1 MEVQSYTTLVSLL
14 IVNVFPQVQDSLVV
28 GQKIDDGEQVV
39 MFLKMAD
46 GQNFNSELVNNIKS
60 KIRSQ
65 LSPRHVPAV
74 ILPIG
79 DIPYTLTGKKVEVA
93 VKKIISGENIKP
105 SSSLANPE
113 SLELYYAIR
122 SKL

>member
-1 MEVQSYTTLVSLL
+1 MN
-14 IVNVFPQVQDSLVV
+14 IFPEVQDSLVV

-39 MFLKMAD
+39 MFLKMAN
-46 GQNFNSELVNNIKS
+46 GHKFTSELVARIKA
-60 KIRSQ
+60 KVREQ

-93 VKKIISGENIKP
+93 VKKIISGENIKA

-113 SLELYYAIR
+113 SLDLYYAIR